1 MIDCPKT
8 GLAENTFDAFLS
20 LNSLKR
26 LQYIELPLK
35 WFQMSSK
42 VYVCFMNE
50 WGLPAGDK
58 EKRKEESC
66 NHRLFH
72 FFVYE

>member
-1 MIDCPKT
+1 MRLNMMKTRRQFMRMIDCPKT

-50 WGLPAGDK
+50 
-58 EKRKEESC
+58 
-66 NHRLFH
+66 
-72 FFVYE
+72 